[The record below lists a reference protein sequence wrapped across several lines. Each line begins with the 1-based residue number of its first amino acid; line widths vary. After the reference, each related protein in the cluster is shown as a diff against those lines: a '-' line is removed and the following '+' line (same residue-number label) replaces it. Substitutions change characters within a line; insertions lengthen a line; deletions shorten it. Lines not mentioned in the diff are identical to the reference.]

1 MAKTSGNKGRNR
13 KVVSYQKKKK
23 RKFDWF
29 FLVFAA
35 ILVYLVVQV
44 MHFADNDDIAL
55 FEVKT
60 SEKISTN
67 RYYSGLITRE
77 EYVYTADHAGYI
89 NFYVTNGRKA
99 SAGATIYTLDETGN
113 FSQLL
118 IAASNDGTDLARDS
132 LLRLKDK
139 MVEFS
144 TEFQPIDFKD
154 VYTVKNTIVV
164 SVLDALNEEALQQLA
179 DSASQDAFFKVSTD
193 QSGFVLYQSD
203 QYDGADN
210 DTLQV
215 SDLIQHVAETKI
227 TQAGSYVEQDAF
239 VYKLVKDDQFSVHF
253 LLSEDEMN
261 RFGKNLSYTEGTRQ
275 SVYFEQLEQTLQ
287 GKMYL
292 ELLGDGTVCAR
303 IDFTSM
309 GSNFLNNRFVEF
321 ELVDENMIG
330 LKIPSSAV
338 TEKQFFMVPAA
349 YQSVN
354 NSGRVVFFKE
364 AVDSEG
370 NAHTLTGS
378 TFVQLEMSSDRT
390 LRQSAYENLY
400 GTYDTFQNTM
410 AGLFAANIKQA
421 SFFARSRKFASTR
434 AYYLHDSNIPERVY
448 DNLIETIHQ
457 NMDVMHRYVSLRKK
471 MLGVDE
477 LHMYD
482 VYVPLL
488 AEFDKKYSFAE
499 AQKMVKEGLQPLGE
513 EYATLLDRAF
523 TERWIDRYENEGK
536 RGGAYSWGS
545 YDTTPYV
552 LMNYDHT
559 LDSVFTLAHE
569 LGHSMHSYYSCS
581 NQPYAYADYK
591 IFVAEV
597 ASTCNEALLIRHL
610 LAQCT
615 DIQERAHL
623 INHFLESFKGTVY
636 RQTMFAE
643 FEMICHRKVE
653 AGETLTA
660 DGLKALY
667 KDLNAQY
674 FGTDMVTDDAIAM
687 EWARIPHFYTP
698 FYVYQ
703 YATGF
708 SAAIALSERI
718 LTEGEPALADYKA
731 FLKTGGSMDPI
742 EELRIAGVD
751 MEQPQPIKKALDLFA
766 ELVTEMEQIC
776 EQL

>member
-330 LKIPSSAV
+330 LKIPSCAV

-370 NAHTLTGS
+370 NPSVQNVIVQIYGVVTEDTPSEDGSAQAVDKWYYIDAESLQLGDVLRSPDGGETYTISNQVTLPG
-378 TFVQLEMSSDRT
+378 VYL
-390 LRQSAYENLY
+390 
-400 GTYDTFQNTM
+400 
-410 AGLFAANIKQA
+410 ANQG
-421 SFFARSRKFASTR
+421 
-434 AYYLHDSNIPERVY
+434 Y
-448 DNLIETIHQ
+448 
-457 NMDVMHRYVSLRKK
+457 
-471 MLGVDE
+471 
-477 LHMYD
+477 
-482 VYVPLL
+482 
-488 AEFDKKYSFAE
+488 AEFRQISI
-499 AQKMVKEGLQPLGE
+499 LGE
-513 EYATLLDRAF
+513 TSDHNYQIVEKGVRYGISPFDYIVVDAASVEEYQ
-523 TERWIDRYENEGK
+523 
-536 RGGAYSWGS
+536 
-545 YDTTPYV
+545 V
-552 LMNYDHT
+552 L
-559 LDSVFTLAHE
+559 
-569 LGHSMHSYYSCS
+569 YY
-581 NQPYAYADYK
+581 
-591 IFVAEV
+591 
-597 ASTCNEALLIRHL
+597 
-610 LAQCT
+610 
-615 DIQERAHL
+615 
-623 INHFLESFKGTVY
+623 
-636 RQTMFAE
+636 
-643 FEMICHRKVE
+643 
-653 AGETLTA
+653 
-660 DGLKALY
+660 
-667 KDLNAQY
+667 
-674 FGTDMVTDDAIAM
+674 
-687 EWARIPHFYTP
+687 
-698 FYVYQ
+698 
-703 YATGF
+703 
-708 SAAIALSERI
+708 
-718 LTEGEPALADYKA
+718 
-731 FLKTGGSMDPI
+731 
-742 EELRIAGVD
+742 
-751 MEQPQPIKKALDLFA
+751 
-766 ELVTEMEQIC
+766 
-776 EQL
+776 

>member
-1 MAKTSGNKGRNR
+1 MEQLLKREDVAVEDTWDLERVYADETAWQTEFEETRGLVQAYGQKQGTVTKDREVVRQLLDAYYELSRKANKLFVYASERRDQDTTN
-13 KVVSYQKKKK
+13 STYQKMA
-23 RKFDWF
+23 DQAYS
-29 FLVFAA
+29 LM
-35 ILVYLVVQV
+35 VQV
-44 MHFADNDDIAL
+44 
-55 FEVKT
+55 
-60 SEKISTN
+60 
-67 RYYSGLITRE
+67 
-77 EYVYTADHAGYI
+77 
-89 NFYVTNGRKA
+89 
-99 SAGATIYTLDETGN
+99 
-113 FSQLL
+113 
-118 IAASNDGTDLARDS
+118 
-132 LLRLKDK
+132 
-139 MVEFS
+139 
-144 TEFQPIDFKD
+144 
-154 VYTVKNTIVV
+154 
-164 SVLDALNEEALQQLA
+164 
-179 DSASQDAFFKVSTD
+179 DSASAFLEPELLALGEDWLKEAMDSEELSFYKRVLELMLRGNAHTLKPE
-193 QSGFVLYQSD
+193 QEQLLAEAGVMSGAPRELYQMFNT
-203 QYDGADN
+203 AD
-210 DTLQV
+210 L
-215 SDLIQHVAETKI
+215 
-227 TQAGSYVEQDAF
+227 
-239 VYKLVKDDQFSVHF
+239 
-253 LLSEDEMN
+253 
-261 RFGKNLSYTEGTRQ
+261 RF
-275 SVYFEQLEQTLQ
+275 
-287 GKMYL
+287 
-292 ELLGDGTVCAR
+292 
-303 IDFTSM
+303 
-309 GSNFLNNRFVEF
+309 
-321 ELVDENMIG
+321 
-330 LKIPSSAV
+330 P
-338 TEKQFFMVPAA
+338 
-349 YQSVN
+349 
-354 NSGRVVFFKE
+354 E

-698 FYVYQ
+698 FYVYP